1 LTLSFALIL
10 AFGMVADRLGAP
22 RIPVGIAGLGLFV
35 AYAMADS
42 PFRLLGAGPLALR
55 KAG

>member
-42 PFRLLGAGPLALR
+42 PFRLLRRNSQFA
-55 KAG
+55 